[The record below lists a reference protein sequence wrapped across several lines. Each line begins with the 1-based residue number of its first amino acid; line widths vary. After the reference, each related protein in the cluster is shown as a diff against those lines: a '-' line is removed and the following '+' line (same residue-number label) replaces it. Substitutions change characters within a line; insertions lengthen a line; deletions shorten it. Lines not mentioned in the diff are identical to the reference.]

1 MNAFERIEMKL
12 LQNLK
17 LTGLAALMM
26 VGIAGCNQPG
36 PAQSE
41 GKKIDLAAAV
51 AAEKASSAIEDARIT
66 AKVETAFFS
75 ASNLKIL
82 QIGITTAQGVVTLRG
97 SVDTQENSDRA
108 KALAASV
115 AGVKEVENRLVIQLD
130 GDGLAD
136 ASTPEYR

>member
-1 MNAFERIEMKL
+1 MRIFERIEMKS

-17 LTGLAALMM
+17 LVSLAALMM
-26 VGIAGCNQPG
+26 GIVGCNQPG

-41 GKKIDLAAAV
+41 GKKIDQAAAV
-51 AAEKASSAIEDARIT
+51 AAEKAGSDIKDAQIKER
-66 AKVETAFFS
+66 VETAFFF
-75 ASNLKIL
+75 ASNLKVL

-115 AGVKEVENRLVIQLD
+115 AGVKDVENRLVIKLN
-130 GDGLAD
+130 GKGLAD
-136 ASTPEYR
+136 GSPTPEYL

>member
-1 MNAFERIEMKL
+1 MNVFERIEMKS

-17 LTGLAALMM
+17 LAGLAALMM
-26 VGIAGCNQPG
+26 VGMAGCNQPG

-41 GKKIDLAAAV
+41 GKKIDEAAAV
-51 AAEKASSAIEDARIT
+51 AAEKASIAIEDAKIT

-75 ASNLKIL
+75 ASNLKVL
-82 QIGITTAQGVVTLRG
+82 QVGVTTAQGVVTLRG

-115 AGVKEVENRLVIQLD
+115 AGVKDVENRLVVQLE
-130 GDGLAD
+130 GNGLAD
-136 ASTPEYR
+136 APAT